1 MTHEFIKILDRYH
14 YYKNKNEKTVLASVV
29 ALNGSSYRSVGVRM
43 LISESGEITGAISAG
58 CIEKNI
64 LKESAVVINNGCARM
79 FRYDGR
85 LRLGCEGVLHI
96 LIEPLQLSEA
106 TITMLEAC
114 LKKRFYFNIVSQYHL
129 AQETHNCLGSYIAY
143 DDKKFKLHDSL
154 LLKSAMEKY
163 SQEIPPIFRLI
174 IIGDEY
180 DAFKLATCAE
190 NIGWQVTVI
199 TKKSTEGINKNFKV
213 GNTTLQQEEQLA
225 FGDFDERTALVLMT
239 HNYARDL
246 YFLERLEPVN
256 VCYFGILGPTKR
268 KERLYY
274 DLMEK
279 WPEKDFLFFNTLY
292 APVGL
297 DIGAETPEEVAL
309 AIVAEILAV
318 IRNRKPIMLR
328 NKTEA
333 IHS

>member
-64 LKESAVVINNGCARM
+64 LKESAVVFSNGCARM
-79 FRYDGR
+79 FQYDGR
-85 LRLGCEGVLHI
+85 LRLGCEGMLHI
-96 LIEPLQLSEA
+96 LIEPLQLPVA
-106 TITMLEAC
+106 TLTILKTC

-143 DDKKFKLHDSL
+143 DDKKFKLHERL
-154 LLKSAMEKY
+154 RLKSVAKKY
-163 SQEIPPIFRLI
+163 SQEIPPVFRLI

-190 NIGWQVTVI
+190 NIGWQVTIVVKRI
-199 TKKSTEGINKNFKV
+199 TEGLDKNIEA
-213 GNTTLQQEEQLA
+213 TDTILIQEEQLA

-256 VCYFGILGPTKR
+256 VCYFGILGPAKR

-297 DIGAETPEEVAL
+297 DIGAETPEEIAI
-309 AIVAEILAV
+309 AIVAEILTV
-318 IRNRKPIMLR
+318 IRDKKPIMLK